1 MISLPAETKKKEIV
15 TEGDVTLIES
25 VKGRQRDESRRLNVE
40 EKV

>member
-15 TEGDVTLIES
+15 AEGDVALFEY
-25 VKGRQRDESRRLNVE
+25 VKGRQRDENRRLNVE